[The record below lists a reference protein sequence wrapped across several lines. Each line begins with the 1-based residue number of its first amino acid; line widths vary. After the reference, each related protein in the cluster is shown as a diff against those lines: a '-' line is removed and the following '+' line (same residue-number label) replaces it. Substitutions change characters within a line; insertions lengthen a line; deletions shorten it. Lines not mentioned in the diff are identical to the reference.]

1 MLLIAID
8 AATRYSGLALLQDET
23 VLAECIIS
31 SGLTHSQRLLPAL
44 DFLLQEAGYTIAQIE
59 AIVVTEG
66 PGSFTGIRIGMSTAK
81 GLAQGLNCPVVGI
94 STLEAWAAGFSGGNG
109 LILPLLDARRNEFY
123 TALYRRQDQQ
133 LETLIEPCQRK
144 LTELAAMIQP
154 YPEIVW
160 PIGDAIETYREQL
173 LQALGERSRLAA
185 DCQRLPRPAM
195 LGTLGYRKLQ
205 KGQVG
210 SLFELRPQYLRKSE
224 AEVKRLARLAE
235 EQEKE

>member
-31 SGLTHSQRLLPAL
+31 SGKTHSQRLLPAL
-44 DFLLQEAGYTIAQIE
+44 DFLLREAGYAITQIE

-66 PGSFTGIRIGMSTAK
+66 PGSFTGLRIGMSTAK
-81 GLAQGLNCPVVGI
+81 GLAQGLNCPLVGV
-94 STLEAWAAGFSGGNG
+94 STLEAWAAGFAGGNG
-109 LILPLLDARRNEFY
+109 LILPLLDARRGEFY
-123 TALYRRQDQQ
+123 TALYRRRDQQ

-154 YPEIVW
+154 YPELVW
-160 PIGDAIETYREQL
+160 PIGDAMETYREAV
-173 LQALGERSRLAA
+173 LQVLGDRSRLAP

-195 LGTLGYRKLQ
+195 LGTLGYHKLQ
-205 KGQVG
+205 KGQNT
-210 SLFELRPQYLRKSE
+210 SLFALRLQYLRQSE
-224 AEVKRLARLAE
+224 AEVKRLARLA
-235 EQEKE
+235 KE